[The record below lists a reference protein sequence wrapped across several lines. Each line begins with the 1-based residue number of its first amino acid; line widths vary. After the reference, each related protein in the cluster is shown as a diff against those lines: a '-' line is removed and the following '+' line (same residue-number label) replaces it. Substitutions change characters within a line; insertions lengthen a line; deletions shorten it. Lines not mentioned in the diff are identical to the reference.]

1 MWHELARMA
10 VWLGLWPCRCWD
22 VWPCGPTPLEAEL
35 SWPFGRPWQMDVGAG
50 ELACGNRSDLW
61 QRDMDEGALRNL
73 RLLIT
78 YTCPNPLAHLPILTH
93 INTQVRTLRAL
104 WAVRPQCRDA
114 THAENFSRCSALTR
128 RTCFS
133 RPQNSRYGFLCMDCG
148 KAAQHPLERWL
159 QRWRS
164 RKCELL
170 WRAELCSNL
179 ILDFGTTLC

>member
-1 MWHELARMA
+1 MSSRAWQFGLAC
-10 VWLGLWPCRCWD
+10 GLAGAGD

-114 THAENFSRCSALTR
+114 THAGNLSVVPSDMATPNFVRSWIVSLRGTKRLLVRSFRFRTSRTRGFARRARAPSRRRVPCDHPKGLFDGSASST
-128 RTCFS
+128 
-133 RPQNSRYGFLCMDCG
+133 
-148 KAAQHPLERWL
+148 
-159 QRWRS
+159 
-164 RKCELL
+164 
-170 WRAELCSNL
+170 
-179 ILDFGTTLC
+179 